1 MTQSEIDYVEEMEGR
16 FAVYEFKWTPRR
28 RAKLSAPFNA
38 AYPDSTFMVITPDTV
53 NEFLLDAR
61 TRKKHGQARTDEKDG
76 KMHFPK
82 NSERSAT
89 QSA

>member
-53 NEFLLDAR
+53 NEFL
-61 TRKKHGQARTDEKDG
+61 
-76 KMHFPK
+76 
-82 NSERSAT
+82 
-89 QSA
+89 